1 MSWQLQHTS
10 MYNLPTHDIDKI
22 VQTFGAKIE
31 QVYTDE
37 QDQLKSTND
46 D

>member
-1 MSWQLQHTS
+1 
-10 MYNLPTHDIDKI
+10 

-46 D
+46 DWLAK